1 MISYRHQRH
10 TWVTNDGAI
19 HVLFNQGKNNYGAS
33 LVLYSSFDGGRS
45 WRWISSI
52 PNTNSESTTDGFL
65 FKQKLFLSYSSAS
78 GKILFLPIAYDSLA
92 KKWVISLA
100 SNLYQG
106 KDYVATNPTIVADS
120 NGYLWATF
128 VVQHVTNKT
137 YSIKLFNSI
146 DRGLSWG
153 NTYISLGSIN
163 KSAKKSARLV
173 ALNDRLGVI
182 CTNEDT
188 FYWAYR
194 NNNFTFNTPWIAQS
208 IFTYQ
213 PGSNNSLYSS
223 HFSLVADPLNNI
235 HLTTHDLSKLVYL
248 KFDKKYNNWQKAK
261 TLSNEGGVSYVQ
273 TSLSVDNKLLV
284 AYNKQT
290 QVGVFASSDYG
301 KSFKFAKLLPHPQK
315 SDIAS
320 NLVSFEE
327 PRIITPAIINNAL
340 PLLQKFQLDNDY
352 SLVDFNLQLDAP

>member
-1 MISYRHQRH
+1 M
-10 TWVTNDGAI
+10 
-19 HVLFNQGKNNYGAS
+19 
-33 LVLYSSFDGGRS
+33 
-45 WRWISSI
+45 
-52 PNTNSESTTDGFL
+52 
-65 FKQKLFLSYSSAS
+65 SYSSAS
-78 GKILFLPIAYDSLA
+78 GKILFLPITYDSLA